1 MREQKNRVEAMEKRA
16 LALAALD
23 QKTLTDTLVVKEYIT
38 RLSQALNGPAQ
49 SDEGYYAR
57 LLAFLLRHGRLNSIV
72 GGCLRAQGAFEH
84 NHLWN
89 QSCEQRHVVADRVA
103 GE

>member
-38 RLSQALNGPAQ
+38 RLRQALDGPAQ
-49 SDEGYYAR
+49 SDDG
-57 LLAFLLRHGRLNSIV
+57 
-72 GGCLRAQGAFEH
+72 
-84 NHLWN
+84 
-89 QSCEQRHVVADRVA
+89 
-103 GE
+103 

>member
-38 RLSQALNGPAQ
+38 RLRQPLDGPAQ
-49 SDEGYYAR
+49 SDDG
-57 LLAFLLRHGRLNSIV
+57 
-72 GGCLRAQGAFEH
+72 
-84 NHLWN
+84 
-89 QSCEQRHVVADRVA
+89 
-103 GE
+103 